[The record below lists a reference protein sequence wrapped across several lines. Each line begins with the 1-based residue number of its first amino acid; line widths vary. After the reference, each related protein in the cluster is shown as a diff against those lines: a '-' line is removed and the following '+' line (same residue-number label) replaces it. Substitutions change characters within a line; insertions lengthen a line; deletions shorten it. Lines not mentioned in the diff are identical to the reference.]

1 MSLFRLLL
9 GIAMLTMGRRLY
21 WLFLGGVGFVF
32 GFDLAGRMVHGQPHD
47 VILVIALISGVIGAA
62 LALFLQ
68 KFAIITGGFFAGG
81 YLLIGLLKEFGTGAS
96 HYYWILFLIGG
107 IAGALLMKVLFSWTL
122 VILSSAIGSILILQ
136 TWHLSQQTKNLLL
149 IFLLVLG
156 IAIQYGLFGRK
167 SSPRRT

>member
-1 MSLFRLLL
+1 MSFLRLLL

-32 GFDLAGRMVHGQPHD
+32 GFDLAERMVHGQPHD
-47 VILVIALISGVIGAA
+47 VILVIALIAGVIGAA
-62 LALFLQ
+62 LAVFLQ
-68 KFAIITGGFFAGG
+68 KFALIIGGFFAGG
-81 YLLIGLLKEFGTGAS
+81 YLLIGLLKEFGMGAPN
-96 HYYWILFLIGG
+96 HYWIFFLIGG
-107 IAGALLMKVLFSWTL
+107 IVGALLMKVLFSWTL
-122 VILSSAIGSILILQ
+122 VVLSSAIGSVLILQ

-156 IAIQYGLFGRK
+156 IAVQYGLFGRK